1 MAEDCSR
8 AGQVYN
14 LGRRVV
20 TCLYNEGRPTYMSF
34 KTYIIF
40 IHEVDIFHVQI
51 SEALDQFGALFDQPS
66 GVEFISL

>member
-1 MAEDCSR
+1 MVKDCSR

-20 TCLYNEGRPTYMSF
+20 TCLYNEGQTTDTFRYMSF

-40 IHEVDIFHVQI
+40 IHEVDIFHVEI
-51 SEALDQFGALFDQPS
+51 SEALDQFG
-66 GVEFISL
+66 V